1 MIDLES
7 TDQVVCKS
15 IGHIVCNKDCFI
27 SSFLIHMPFIYH
39 FYFCL
44 MVLDRNSNIILKGK
58 AENTRYGNYGCA
70 VCWVVSDS
78 LRPMDYSPPGS
89 SCLGF
94 SRQEYWVGH
103 QSLLQG
109 IFPTKGSNPG
119 LLHCRQIL
127 YLLSHQ
133 GSPGDQITRPE
144 NWWDPG
150 RESPLAKGSGST
162 RIRVGISDS
171 KSSAVSSLSESLSLR
186 CLKDRAC
193 GVWKGSGGREC
204 APSTCDLDK
213 QDQAWQCVLVKIK
226 TWILDLGSKSWAGL
240 CLNPRCSSSLLS
252 DFEKNSWIL
261 LNCGFPM
268 CKWEL

>member
-1 MIDLES
+1 MK
-7 TDQVVCKS
+7 TQVLLARLCPTL
-15 IGHIVCNKDCFI
+15 CN
-27 SSFLIHMPFIYH
+27 
-39 FYFCL
+39 
-44 MVLDRNSNIILKGK
+44 
-58 AENTRYGNYGCA
+58 
-70 VCWVVSDS
+70 
-78 LRPMDYSPPGS
+78 PMDCGRPRPPVHGIS
-89 SCLGF
+89 QARILEWVAF
-94 SRQEYWVGH
+94 SFSG
-103 QSLLQG
+103 G
-109 IFPTKGSNPG
+109 IIPTQGSNPG

-150 RESPLAKGSGST
+150 RERPLAKGSGRT
-162 RIRVGISDS
+162 RIRVGISDF
-171 KSSAVSSLSESLSLR
+171 KSSAESSLSESLSLR

-226 TWILDLGSKSWAGL
+226 TWILDLGSKSWIKTWAGL